1 MGHSVTKI
9 VPRAQLAPDTDMKES
24 KEMDINKEL
33 TNLISKVLVSEG
45 YDKGAAA
52 YVLSNY
58 DLYSYLIEDS
68 LKVIKEQI
76 TDITKVME
84 I

>member
-1 MGHSVTKI
+1 MPKN
-9 VPRAQLAPDTDMKES
+9 K
-24 KEMDINKEL
+24 DINKDL
-33 TNLISKVLVSEG
+33 TNLITKVLVNDG
-45 YDKGAAA
+45 YDKGAVT
-52 YVLSNY
+52 YVLGAY
-58 DLYSYLIEDS
+58 DLYSYLLEDS